1 MQTKVILKFFKLKK
15 TALEIIY
22 HLIPPSFKKVT
33 KDTIIEII
41 NLLKPRKAT
50 DTDGISPILGNY
62 PASKYSKQQVK

>member
-22 HLIPPSFKKVT
+22 HLIPPSFKDVT

-41 NLLKPRKAT
+41 SWLKPRKAT

-62 PASKYSKQQVK
+62 LLAVWTS